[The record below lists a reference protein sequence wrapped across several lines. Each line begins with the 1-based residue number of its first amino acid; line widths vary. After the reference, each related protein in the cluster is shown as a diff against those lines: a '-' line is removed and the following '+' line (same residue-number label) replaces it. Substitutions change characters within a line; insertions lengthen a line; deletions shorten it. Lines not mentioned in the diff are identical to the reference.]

1 MHVRHREV
9 PLWITFC
16 WIFKN
21 LDLTVIAYAYHYID
35 YISNQP
41 LFVSTLT
48 AYDNLYF
55 LLSFY
60 IFFITSFLQRPAN
73 ILRFLYPNFQ
83 HFQTPRGVSHAIC
96 TSNRKSQEKKVSK
109 ILQEILHEH
118 MWSLMFNWISL
129 VQFWLDK
136 FDIKSCSIR
145 IYKICLPDGIT
156 LVMEIVN
163 KSCDHLIILN
173 LNQPWSRY
181 LWQKY
186 NLLLECLVYLMWIK
200 TIRTGFPL

>member
-1 MHVRHREV
+1 M
-9 PLWITFC
+9 
-16 WIFKN
+16 
-21 LDLTVIAYAYHYID
+21 IAYGYYYIN
-35 YISNQP
+35 YVSNQP

-55 LLSFY
+55 LHSFY
-60 IFFITSFLQRPAN
+60 IFFITSFLQRPES
-73 ILRFLYPNFQ
+73 
-83 HFQTPRGVSHAIC
+83 V
-96 TSNRKSQEKKVSK
+96 NRKKKGS

-163 KSCDHLIILN
+163 KSCDHLIIFN
-173 LNQPWSRY
+173 LNHTLSRY

-200 TIRTGFPL
+200 TIRTGVLL